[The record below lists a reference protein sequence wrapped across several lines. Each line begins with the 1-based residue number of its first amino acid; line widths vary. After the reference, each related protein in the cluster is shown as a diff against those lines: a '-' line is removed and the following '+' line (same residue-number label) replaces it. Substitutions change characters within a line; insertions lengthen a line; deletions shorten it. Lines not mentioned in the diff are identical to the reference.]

1 MAGTGNS
8 GGMTA
13 KAAGSYGGFGQGDGY
28 TNDTYG
34 GYATPQQQYAFMNGA
49 GTYGG
54 AGATGHTN
62 DLYGGYSNKAQLDS
76 GNGGSMTPEQ
86 EAAYAAA
93 RANGTLATGG
103 VNTAASNVDYGGG
116 LQHQQNTATTQQLS
130 TADQTAN
137 PIGGYQPLPTDFN
150 VNTSAATGV
159 YNAGNTMANEA
170 QYQPSQ
176 IGAPTTAQLGL
187 YTNPWETEVV
197 DQSLADLERS
207 RLTAQNIGGANAG
220 AANAFGGSRQGVAEA
235 ETNRAYADQVA
246 RTTSGLRQT
255 GYQNAQDMA
264 RQADINN
271 QSAGLTGSQ
280 NRQGAATNL
289 ANVSNLGFN
298 MGQTIQGNMDQQ
310 GAMQQQQQQQL
321 INKAKEAMAGYTGS
335 PADSLQYLLAALG
348 QAPSSSTTTTEKNP
362 GLFDYLSLGL
372 GAI

>member
-8 GGMTA
+8 GGTNT
-13 KAAGSYGGFGQGDGY
+13 KAVGNYGGFGQGDGY

-34 GYATPQQQYAFMNGA
+34 GYATPQQQYEFINGA

-54 AGATGHTN
+54 QLNA
-62 DLYGGYSNKAQLDS
+62 SNPTAAIDS
-76 GNGGSMTPEQ
+76 GNGGSMTAEQ
-86 EAAYAAA
+86 MEAMRAMRAAEGHVA
-93 RANGTLATGG
+93 SSSGG
-103 VNTAASNVDYGGG
+103 QQV
-116 LQHQQNTATTQQLS
+116 QPQNTTFTPTT
-130 TADQTAN
+130 
-137 PIGGYQPLPTDFN
+137 LPTDFN
-150 VNTSAATGV
+150 VNTSAATGI

-170 QYQPSQ
+170 GYQPSQ
-176 IGAPTTAQLGL
+176 IGAPTSAQLGQ
-187 YTNPWETEVV
+187 YTNPWESQVV

-264 RQADINN
+264 RQADMTN
-271 QSAGLTGSQ
+271 QTAGLTGSQ

-298 MGQTIQGNMDQQ
+298 MGQTIQGSMDQQ
-310 GAMQQQQQQQL
+310 GQQQQQQQQQL

-348 QAPSSSTTTTEKNP
+348 QAPQSGGTTTESKDM
-362 GLFDYLSLGL
+362 GLMDYLSLGS
-372 GAI
+372 AIKAF

>member
-1 MAGTGNS
+1 MAGSGNS
-8 GGMTA
+8 GGTNT
-13 KAAGSYGGFGQGDGY
+13 KAAGNYGGFGQGDGY
-28 TNDTYG
+28 TNDTSG
-34 GYATPQQQYAFMNGA
+34 GYATPQQQYEFINGA

-54 AGATGHTN
+54 QLNA
-62 DLYGGYSNKAQLDS
+62 SNPTAAIDS
-76 GNGGSMTPEQ
+76 GNGGSMTAAQ
-86 EAAYAAA
+86 IEAMRAMQAA
-93 RANGTLATGG
+93 GG
-103 VNTAASNVDYGGG
+103 DGAV
-116 LQHQQNTATTQQLS
+116 QPQNTTFTPTT
-130 TADQTAN
+130 
-137 PIGGYQPLPTDFN
+137 LPTDFN
-150 VNTSAATGV
+150 VNTSAATGI
-159 YNAGNTMANEA
+159 YNAGSTMANEA
-170 QYQPSQ
+170 GYQPSQ
-176 IGAPTTAQLGL
+176 IGAPTSAQLGQ
-187 YTNPWETEVV
+187 YTNPWESQVV

-289 ANVSNLGFN
+289 SNVSNLGFN

-348 QAPSSSTTTTEKNP
+348 QAPSSSTTTTEKNA
-362 GLFDYLSLGL
+362 GLLDYLSVGL
-372 GAI
+372 GAL

>member
-1 MAGTGNS
+1 MAGSGNS
-8 GGMTA
+8 GGTNT
-13 KAAGSYGGFGQGDGY
+13 KAAGNYGGFGQGDGY

-34 GYATPQQQYAFMNGA
+34 GYATPQQQYEFMNGA

-62 DLYGGYSNKAQLDS
+62 DLYGGQLNASNPTANIQLDS
-76 GNGGSMTPEQ
+76 GNGGSMTAAQ
-86 EAAYAAA
+86 IEAMRAMRDAE
-93 RANGTLATGG
+93 ANG
-103 VNTAASNVDYGGG
+103 V
-116 LQHQQNTATTQQLS
+116 QQPQPQNTTFTPTT
-130 TADQTAN
+130 
-137 PIGGYQPLPTDFN
+137 LPTDFN
-150 VNTSAATGV
+150 VNTSAATGI

-170 QYQPSQ
+170 GYQPSQ
-176 IGAPTTAQLGL
+176 IGAPTSAQLGQ
-187 YTNPWETEVV
+187 YTNPWESQVV

-348 QAPSSSTTTTEKNP
+348 QAPSSSTTTTEKNA
-362 GLFDYLSLGL
+362 GLLDYLSVGL
-372 GAI
+372 GAL